1 MPMLKS
7 FDIYNQNNVLK
18 IIVAVNLLL
27 VGTGSLLFTNRIIN
41 KLEAREEQYMQL
53 YAKALAYAIQT
64 ADNQENI
71 NFIVADIIQANQN
84 NAIPAIYV
92 NEHLE
97 PVQSRNLTL
106 PKGLSDAD
114 ARTFLDKDVRVF
126 LLAQRDK
133 MRQNHNPIPVD
144 LKDGNFGLIYYD
156 NSLLLKQLNYFPFAL
171 LAILT
176 ALGVLAYLSFS
187 SSRRAEQNRVWVGLA
202 KETAHQLGTPLS
214 SLMAWV
220 DYMRTDPDHYEAE
233 VTDEIEKDVNRLET
247 ITARFSSIGSVP
259 TLKDENL
266 DEVVTH
272 FTDYLARRIS
282 TKVKM
287 TVESNLPATLLV
299 RINRLLF
306 EWVIENVCKNAVDAM
321 AGVGELR
328 IRLLPLPHDE
338 VGIDITDTGKGMT
351 KASMTKVFA
360 PGYSTKKRGWGL
372 GLTLAKRI
380 VEDYHNGRLFV
391 KSSEVGKGTTF
402 RIVLHREP
410 GPLPELEEP
419 RRKRPS
425 LLKLRGPRVK

>member
-1 MPMLKS
+1 MLKS

-27 VGTGSLLFTNRIIN
+27 VGTASLLFTNRIIR
-41 KLEAREEQYMQL
+41 KLEEREEQYVQL
-53 YAKALAYAIQT
+53 YAKALGYVIQK
-64 ADNQENI
+64 ADTQEDV
-71 NFIVADIIQANQN
+71 NFVVTDIIQANEA
-84 NAIPAIYV
+84 NAIPTIYV
-92 NEHLE
+92 DEHNEPAQNKNIE
-97 PVQSRNLTL
+97 FPE
-106 PKGLSDAD
+106 GLSGAEKHDYL
-114 ARTFLDKDVRVF
+114 RQQIRE
-126 LLAQRDK
+126 
-133 MRQNHNPIPVD
+133 MRQEHSPIRVD
-144 LKDGNFGLIYYD
+144 LGEGNFGLIYYN
-156 NSLLLKQLNYFPFAL
+156 NSLLLTQLGYFPFAL
-171 LAILT
+171 LAILG

-214 SLMAWV
+214 SLLAWV
-220 DYMRTDPDHYEAE
+220 DYMRTAPDSYEPE
-233 VTDEIEKDVNRLET
+233 VTDEIEKDIKRLET

-266 DEVVTH
+266 DEVVTQ

-287 TVESNLPATLLV
+287 TVESNLPATLMV

-306 EWVIENVCKNAVDAM
+306 EWVIENICKNAVDAM

-338 VGIDITDTGKGMT
+338 VAIDISDTGKGMS
-351 KASMTKVFA
+351 KANIAKVFN
-360 PGYSTKKRGWGL
+360 PGFSTKKRGWGL

-380 VEDYHNGRLFV
+380 VEEYHNGRLFV

-402 RIVLHREP
+402 RIVLKREP
-410 GPLPELEEP
+410 GLLPDISP
-419 RRKRPS
+419 RKKRPS
-425 LLKLRGPRVK
+425 LLTLRGPKKVA

>member
-1 MPMLKS
+1 MPILKS

-71 NFIVADIIQANQN
+71 NFIVADIIQTNN
-84 NAIPAIYV
+84 SNAIPAIYL
-92 NEHLE
+92 NEIGE
-97 PVQSRNLTL
+97 PTQSRNIDI
-106 PKGLSDAD
+106 PKGLSPKET
-114 ARTFLDKDVRVF
+114 RLF
-126 LLAQRDK
+126 LLEQKDK
-133 MRQNHNPIPVD
+133 IRRNSDHYPIPVD
-144 LKDGNFGLIYYD
+144 LQDGKKGLIYYD
-156 NSLLLKQLNYFPFAL
+156 NSLLLKQLNYFPLAL
-171 LAILT
+171 MGILT

-220 DYMRTDPDHYEAE
+220 DYMRTDPDHYEPE

-287 TVESNLPATLLV
+287 TVESNLPATLMV

-306 EWVIENVCKNAVDAM
+306 EWVIENICKNAVDAM

-338 VGIDITDTGKGMT
+338 VGIDISDTGKGMS

-391 KSSEVGKGTTF
+391 KTSEIGKGTTF

-410 GPLPELEEP
+410 GPLPEIEEP

-425 LLKLRGPRVK
+425 LLKLRGRGSTSPLGG